1 MRTKNVWLW
10 ILLLVMGITTSC
22 KNDDSEALSPVAALE
37 KIVKTTEGI
46 GEWEEAYITPQGYYL
61 YRSETTDEDIS
72 RADEKEG
79 YACLSFMSITAD
91 KKLNLFLSKT
101 DGLPIQAVSDE
112 GTLYFSYPNDS
123 ILELVYD
130 NGGEMIM
137 QDSIPYSLNEMKD
150 MATSYKY
157 EDNLQGIL
165 FYFTHLVEG
174 HSSLPNINTIV
185 EAFNKTLL
193 LHIEIS
199 SDLTDLELRKMK
211 VVSMSL
217 LQKLQEPMKQPLKKY
232 IPFLQYG
239 QERQPLK

>member
-91 KKLNLFLSKT
+91 KNSIYSFLKQMDFLFKLY
-101 DGLPIQAVSDE
+101 Q
-112 GTLYFSYPNDS
+112 
-123 ILELVYD
+123 
-130 NGGEMIM
+130 
-137 QDSIPYSLNEMKD
+137 
-150 MATSYKY
+150 
-157 EDNLQGIL
+157 
-165 FYFTHLVEG
+165 
-174 HSSLPNINTIV
+174 
-185 EAFNKTLL
+185 
-193 LHIEIS
+193 
-199 SDLTDLELRKMK
+199 MK
-211 VVSMSL
+211 VLYTSAI
-217 LQKLQEPMKQPLKKY
+217 PMTVY
-232 IPFLQYG
+232 WN
-239 QERQPLK
+239 

>member
-1 MRTKNVWLW
+1 
-10 ILLLVMGITTSC
+10 
-22 KNDDSEALSPVAALE
+22 
-37 KIVKTTEGI
+37 
-46 GEWEEAYITPQGYYL
+46 
-61 YRSETTDEDIS
+61 
-72 RADEKEG
+72 
-79 YACLSFMSITAD
+79 MSITED

-150 MATSYKY
+150 MVTSYKY

-199 SDLTDLELRKMK
+199 SNLTDLELRKMK

-239 QERQPLK
+239 QERQPLR